1 MPDEASMNYETL
13 DEELPPL
20 EGLVRQITDLT
31 GTKLALPL
39 KHTQFCNLNRL
50 ENGRIL
56 HTYHLL
62 SDFLSEFFC
71 HFFPT
76 KKCEDFWR
84 TVGSQKY
91 ISFSLF
97 FSFHILLMA
106 KFVMQ
111 HLLSI
116 IVVSWW
122 LWHKLY
128 YFWKC

>member
-56 HTYHLL
+56 HTYHLP
-62 SDFLSEFFC
+62 SDFLSKFFC
-71 HFFPT
+71 QFFPT
-76 KKCEDFWR
+76 KKWEFFWR
-84 TVGSQKY
+84 TVGSQKL
-91 ISFSLF
+91 FLF
-97 FSFHILLMA
+97 FIFLFFPFI
-106 KFVMQ
+106 F
-111 HLLSI
+111 
-116 IVVSWW
+116 
-122 LWHKLY
+122 
-128 YFWKC
+128 C